1 MSSHG
6 AIDTETRA
14 YVLPFGAAR
23 GRQYECADCKQRVIF
38 RSGEVRVPHFAHFT
52 PTTKC
57 RYYEGSPGESEN
69 HKHAKRLL
77 QKWLTE
83 KKPMQFGWG
92 CGNQTQFGTCGTAD
106 HYTEHSI
113 DYKDGD
119 QVVLEYRDPKGKY
132 IADVAV
138 LNEGKLRYI
147 IEVVHS
153 HRTTTQCRPE
163 PWFEVNAND
172 VDEGCHY
179 GEPTIFLESR
189 RVNDKR
195 YCSNCT
201 VKQQAWTTSIPVLPK
216 KYGKERGW
224 EQDKPCICCGTDV
237 YSPEWIASRPR
248 QVCKI
253 CIGTQHEKVH
263 EFVNALI
270 WS

>member
-1 MSSHG
+1 
-6 AIDTETRA
+6 
-14 YVLPFGAAR
+14 
-23 GRQYECADCKQRVIF
+23 
-38 RSGEVRVPHFAHFT
+38 
-52 PTTKC
+52 
-57 RYYEGSPGESEN
+57 
-69 HKHAKRLL
+69 
-77 QKWLTE
+77 
-83 KKPMQFGWG
+83 MQFGWG